1 MLSDKVKQHFNTA
14 AQAEW
19 ERLDI
24 NEYYRLIFRLH
35 LDFIK
40 EELAAKPRV
49 LDAGSGPGRYALE
62 FAKRGCA
69 VTLCD
74 ISDGE
79 LLLAEQKFGEK
90 ISPPS
95 ALFKRIY
102 VT

>member
-74 ISDGE
+74 IWRAFACRTE
-79 LLLAEQKFGEK
+79 IRRKRYRRR
-90 ISPPS
+90 
-95 ALFKRIY
+95 ALCSNGF
-102 VT
+102 T

>member
-62 FAKRGCA
+62 FAKRGSA
-69 VTLCD
+69 
-74 ISDGE
+74 ISRTASFC
-79 LLLAEQKFGEK
+79 LPNRNSAKT

>member
-40 EELAAKPRV
+40 EEL
-49 LDAGSGPGRYALE
+49 GFS
-62 FAKRGCA
+62 C
-69 VTLCD
+69 
-74 ISDGE
+74 
-79 LLLAEQKFGEK
+79 
-90 ISPPS
+90 
-95 ALFKRIY
+95 
-102 VT
+102 